1 MIKVNRRKF
10 GQWISLIGA
19 GVGLAAILDRKNFFS
34 PSTATAIIPPQPPQN
49 SSFPPRQSF
58 SFESVT
64 LDTIGFVLE
73 LTSRFA
79 E

>member
-19 GVGLAAILDRKNFFS
+19 GVGLAAILDRKNIFS

-49 SSFPPRQSF
+49 SSFPP
-58 SFESVT
+58 
-64 LDTIGFVLE
+64 
-73 LTSRFA
+73 
-79 E
+79 